1 MLLAPTVFRL
11 KAMLI
16 RSEPLL
22 RKASLVP
29 LDQREETY
37 CGADISPMNNYYI
50 RDFHEISLTRLEY
63 TPVTCVQTLFEFSF
77 VEVSC

>member
-1 MLLAPTVFRL
+1 
-11 KAMLI
+11 
-16 RSEPLL
+16 
-22 RKASLVP
+22 LVP